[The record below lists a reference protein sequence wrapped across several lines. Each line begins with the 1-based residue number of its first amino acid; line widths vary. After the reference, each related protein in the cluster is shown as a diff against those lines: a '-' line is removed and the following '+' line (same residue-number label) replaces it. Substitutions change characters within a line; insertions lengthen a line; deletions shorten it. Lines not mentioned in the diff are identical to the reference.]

1 MNTSTKAS
9 FNPLAP
15 EESPHRVS
23 KQKTCSPYVRT
34 SEPQRMAENVV
45 VSENKNVLKTPNAA
59 EKKSID
65 ASDIPSNSDLN
76 ISLLNDMNN
85 MSMIS
90 SINIE

>member
-1 MNTSTKAS
+1 
-9 FNPLAP
+9 
-15 EESPHRVS
+15 
-23 KQKTCSPYVRT
+23 
-34 SEPQRMAENVV
+34 MAETVV
-45 VSENKNVLKTPNAA
+45 VSEKNNVLKTPNAA

>member
-1 MNTSTKAS
+1 
-9 FNPLAP
+9 
-15 EESPHRVS
+15 
-23 KQKTCSPYVRT
+23 
-34 SEPQRMAENVV
+34 MADTVV
-45 VSENKNVLKTPNAA
+45 VSENKTVLKTPNAA